1 VATPFETP
9 AAESW
14 QRDAACRGD
23 SVERFFSSED
33 EAQQAALELCSGCPV
48 RTPCLRWALS
58 VDEMHGIWG
67 GTTEPQ
73 RRAMIRERRR
83 EERRRREAEAA

>member
-1 VATPFETP
+1 VTAPFDTPSGD
-9 AAESW
+9 AW
-14 QRDAACRGD
+14 QTQAACRD
-23 SVERFFSSED
+23 ATVEGFFSSD
-33 EAQQAALELCSGCPV
+33 DDAQKAALELCAGCPV
-48 RTPCLRWALS
+48 RSPCLRWALS

-83 EERRRREAEAA
+83 EARRRHEAA